1 MHWILSRASY
11 LLYTCHSPVG
21 DEVCSPVIAVEAPKL
36 VSELWY
42 EVDGTG
48 VLLLGVQ
55 PLCIPPQKLSTRK
68 WALWCCLS
76 PAMCTTLSP
85 TSAEEDRPSP
95 WISLRF
101 CAHKTSR
108 ADPPQSGTW
117 TCHGGRTVSPDPGSA
132 SVGLPSNPSVAS
144 TGPPHL
150 WKHQ

>member
-1 MHWILSRASY
+1 MLSRASY
-11 LLYTCHSPVG
+11 LLCTCNSPVG

-42 EVDGTG
+42 EVGGTG
-48 VLLLGVQ
+48 MLLLGVQ

-76 PAMCTTLSP
+76 PAVCTTLSP
-85 TSAEEDRPSP
+85 TSVEEYRLSP

-108 ADPPQSGTW
+108 ADLPQSGTW
-117 TCHGGRTVSPDPGSA
+117 TCRGGCTVSPDPGSA
-132 SVGLPSNPSVAS
+132 SVCLPSKPAVAS
-144 TGPPHL
+144 IGPPHL
-150 WKHQ
+150 WKQQ